1 MYYNF
6 KDLFNLTSDE
16 SILVKSISKEDY
28 TKFEWSLIN
37 WKTQIQLLIL
47 YRRKQNVKETKN

>member
-28 TKFEWSLIN
+28 TKFE
-37 WKTQIQLLIL
+37 
-47 YRRKQNVKETKN
+47 